1 MLCFLKNV
9 LGDGLTPTL
18 ALELLFSFPV
28 HSTLVL
34 KDWQPVDFSS
44 CSSNSVTSAFQT
56 DDFFFN
62 TNPGF
67 YSRIED
73 LQSVIH
79 GVLPLL
85 SLISARLCNQNAII

>member
-1 MLCFLKNV
+1 MLLLLYFLKNV
-9 LGDGLTPTL
+9 LGDGLTPAL
-18 ALELLFSFPV
+18 ALFSFPA

-44 CSSNSVTSAFQT
+44 CSSNPVTSAFQT

-67 YSRIED
+67 YSRIKD

-85 SLISARLCNQNAII
+85 SLTSA